1 VSDFVTAL
9 TGAGTAVA
17 VGTVMVARSWPA
29 PARHRG
35 PRRVAALLAEAELV
49 PLDELLTAEAEF
61 DAEYGETFA
70 PVWRHCPGHDDGLP
84 ARNGWW
90 CPTCRLPIPTHTTT
104 TTIGGTS

>member
-1 VSDFVTAL
+1 MNDELTAAVGAL
-9 TGAGTAVA
+9 TAVMLPAGTLI
-17 VGTVMVARSWPA
+17 ARSWPL

-35 PRRVAALLAEAELV
+35 PRRVAELLSEFV

-70 PVWRHCPGHDDGLP
+70 PDWRHCPGHTAPSGE
-84 ARNGWW
+84 GWW

-104 TTIGGTS
+104 SIGGTS

>member
-1 VSDFVTAL
+1 MSDFVTAL

-35 PRRVAALLAEAELV
+35 PRRVAVLLSEFV

-70 PVWRHCPGHDDGLP
+70 PDWRHCPGHDDGP
-84 ARNGWW
+84 AARNGWW
-90 CPTCRLPIPTHTTT
+90 CPTCRLPIPTHT
-104 TTIGGTS
+104 IAMGDRS

>member
-1 VSDFVTAL
+1 MSDYLTAL

-29 PARHRG
+29 PAQHRG
-35 PRRVAALLAEAELV
+35 PRRVAELLSEFV

-70 PVWRHCPGHDDGLP
+70 PDWRHCPGHNTPTGD
-84 ARNGWW
+84 GWW
-90 CPTCRLPIPTHTTT
+90 CPTCRLPIPTHATT
-104 TTIGGTS
+104 GDYS

>member
-1 VSDFVTAL
+1 MSDYLTAL

-17 VGTVMVARSWPA
+17 VGTVMVARSWPL

-35 PRRVAALLAEAELV
+35 PRRVAELLAEAEFV

-70 PVWRHCPGHDDGLP
+70 PDWRHCPGHTTPVGE
-84 ARNGWW
+84 GWW
-90 CPTCRLPIPTHTTT
+90 CPTCRLPIPALT
-104 TTIGGTS
+104 TTITGD